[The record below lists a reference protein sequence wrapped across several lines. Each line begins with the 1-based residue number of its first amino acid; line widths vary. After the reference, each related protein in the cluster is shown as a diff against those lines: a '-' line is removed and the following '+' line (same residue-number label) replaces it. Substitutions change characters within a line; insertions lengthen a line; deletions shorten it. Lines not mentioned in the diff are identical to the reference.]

1 MSRQSSEIDKYKTT
15 LNFDEISGD
24 SLGILSSEPGSCRKL
39 QHEMFFEN
47 HNAAIKNLMHSLL
60 TPNKEQ
66 NLKIEELA
74 GHKKPAPRA
83 SRWNETVSSR
93 SSVLDK
99 MQDLMTEKERV
110 RVEIEKIELNK
121 SLTRQ
126 DR

>member
-1 MSRQSSEIDKYKTT
+1 M
-15 LNFDEISGD
+15 
-24 SLGILSSEPGSCRKL
+24 
-39 QHEMFFEN
+39 
-47 HNAAIKNLMHSLL
+47 KNLMHSLL
-60 TPNKEQ
+60 TPSKEH

-74 GHKKPAPRA
+74 GHKKAAPRA